1 MRYLALLAALLF
13 FAMPF
18 AASADSAL
26 WSSNIPGIFFACGS
40 PGSAAAWYGYDCY
53 SVLQNLNTS
62 VAYNAQAIDDT
73 TGGDA
78 CNTTIP
84 EGTQVDFDF
93 TPHVSSDVS
102 WFGTGFDMDSPYGDW
117 SIDADSPPTTTGSV
131 VNEDAGNPPDPAQW
145 CTQKNYLNTWGVGW
159 GNNNSYVLLEV
170 DPPQEQVAD
179 IDGFTCGT
187 PGPDGSVSCTAST
200 PGTYTPTFNFA
211 STYGKF
217 YYSILYGPV
226 WPYGCVA
233 YPLPLSVLTPQS
245 GVFGTTLA
253 QNPGNAYYTLQVPQQ
268 QISCPITV
276 TSATGTP
283 PTAPTVSGGSIA
295 VSSGSSCVVGEP
307 YSITFSSTDPQSE
320 QVKYGIDWDDS
331 GKIEEYVPS
340 SGFVNS
346 GTQETASRTFAKSG
360 QKQIRVIAIDTDG
373 SASAWTTFSTFC
385 SGNPAAATTT
395 AEIIQAGG
403 TDVEDGTEGV
413 QNYSPSLE
421 ISATPT
427 IVKPGE
433 TSVISWNASN
443 VTASSCIV
451 TGSNGDGGSGIQGW
465 IGALSS
471 GIQSSPINQQTVY
484 TLACLGLDGAPLTQS
499 ATVNIIPVF
508 DEL

>member
-1 MRYLALLAALLF
+1 MRNLALLAALLL
-13 FAMPF
+13 FAAPVV
-18 AASADSAL
+18 ASADSAV
-26 WSSNIPGIFFACGS
+26 WSSNIPGIFFNCGA
-40 PGSAAAWYGYDCY
+40 PGSAAAWYGYDCF
-53 SVLQNLNTS
+53 SVLQNLNAS

-73 TGGDA
+73 TGDDA

-93 TPHVSSDVS
+93 TPHVSSDIS

-117 SIDADSPPTTTGSV
+117 SVGAASPPVAYDDG
-131 VNEDAGNPPDPAQW
+131 NANNPPDPSEW
-145 CTQKNYLNTWGVGW
+145 CTEKNYLNTWGIGW

-179 IDGFTCGT
+179 TDGFTCGT

-200 PGTYTPTFNFA
+200 PGTYTPTFNFEN
-211 STYGKF
+211 TYGKF
-217 YYSILYGPV
+217 YYAILYGPV

-233 YPLPLSVLTPQS
+233 APLPLSVLTPQG

-283 PTAPTVSGGSIA
+283 PTAPNVAAGSVAVGGN
-295 VSSGSSCVVGEP
+295 SSCTVGEP
-307 YSITFSSTDPQSE
+307 YTINFSSTDPQGE
-320 QVKYGIDWDDS
+320 QVKYGVDWDDS
-331 GKIEEYVPS
+331 GTIEEYVPS
-340 SGFVNS
+340 SGFVSS
-346 GTQETASRTFAKSG
+346 GTQEAASRTFAKAG
-360 QKQIRVIAIDTDG
+360 VKDIRVIAIDTDG
-373 SASAWTTFSTFC
+373 AASTWTTFATSCTGE
-385 SGNPAAATTT
+385 STTT
-395 AEIIQAGG
+395 ADIIEAGG

-433 TSVISWNASN
+433 TSLISWSATN
-443 VTASSCIV
+443 VTSSSCIV

-465 IGALSS
+465 IGAISS
-471 GIQSSPINQQTVY
+471 GILSSPINQQTVY
-484 TLACLGLDGAPLTQS
+484 TLTCLGDNGSPLTQS
-499 ATVNIIPVF
+499 TTVNIIPVF
-508 DEL
+508 EEL